1 MAYRL
6 VYEGRHKDKYRTEKG
21 HVLVLAAKI
30 GGEDVLVTRD
40 EVKTYVEDPEFDFYF
55 NVYQMVKLWGMPN
68 GRGWAE
74 EDKNVIEA
82 ITALELE
89 AKALES
95 EEVANAGKRTG

>member
-1 MAYRL
+1 M
-6 VYEGRHKDKYRTEKG
+6 YEGRHKDKYRAEKG

-40 EVKTYVEDPEFDFYF
+40 EVKKYVEDPEFNFYF
-55 NVYQMVKLWGMPN
+55 NVYQMVKLWGMPSVWMN
-68 GRGWAE
+68 
-74 EDKNVIEA
+74 EDKNVMEA

>member
-1 MAYRL
+1 
-6 VYEGRHKDKYRTEKG
+6 
-21 HVLVLAAKI
+21 
-30 GGEDVLVTRD
+30 
-40 EVKTYVEDPEFDFYF
+40 
-55 NVYQMVKLWGMPN
+55 MVKLWGMPN
-68 GRGWAE
+68 GKGWAE